1 MTRILRTATLA
12 LAIGALAGCS
22 TTASIN
28 SGEELA
34 KATTNGEKVA
44 FGQFKLVRNG
54 ETANL
59 GTGIFDSSV
68 RLHVVNDGSD
78 HDFVGRV
85 GDDGEFNFA
94 IEPGVYRITGVEFD
108 NRGEA
113 VVTDVNFV
121 FSVSPKHEA
130 TYIGTITLDASVD
143 FGYYGTQG
151 AVNDYTV
158 TNDCA
163 ADCAGRLEALG
174 LSADSMTVALVNES
188 FQLAQTN

>member
-1 MTRILRTATLA
+1 MTRTLKITALV

-54 ETANL
+54 EMANL

-68 RLHVVNDGSD
+68 RLHVENGGE

-85 GDDGEFNFA
+85 GDNGEFNFA
-94 IEPGVYRITGVEFD
+94 IEPGMYRITGVEFD

-121 FSVSPKHEA
+121 FTVSPKHEA

-143 FGYYGTQG
+143 FGYHGTQG
-151 AVNDYTV
+151 AINDYTV

-163 ADCAGRLEALG
+163 TDCAGRLETLG
-174 LSADSMTVALVNES
+174 LAADSMTVALVNES